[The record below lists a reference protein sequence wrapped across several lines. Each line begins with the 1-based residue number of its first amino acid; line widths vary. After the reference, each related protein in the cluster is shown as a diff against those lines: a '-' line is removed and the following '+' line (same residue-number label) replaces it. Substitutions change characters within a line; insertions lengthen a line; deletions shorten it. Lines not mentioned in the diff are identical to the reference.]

1 MHGANN
7 VGTKQKGDEMSII
20 AKQHLKVRRNQSR
33 HGRGRKFETKQVA
46 ACGALCFTLLFSA
59 AAVAGN
65 DDWENPAPAHEMSAE
80 ELRKLND
87 TLAPNKG
94 FAINYFGFDDT
105 LLQDAGGFRSTLA
118 EYGFGFSAMSINMFQ
133 FNTLPTPRA
142 TPRTSREGQPYPPC
156 TPLGGVC
163 AGGQAYVGQSLF
175 GADSSN
181 VQLTYDL
188 SRWGVPDGQLQLGAG
203 FLFSNNDAF
212 FPNGWIMMN
221 TLAWHQTAFDRKLD
235 IDIGYLSASN
245 FFMGT
250 QLGGIFASTL
260 GPASAISTQ
269 MGMPINAAPAA
280 IINAHITDEFYN
292 KIGVGRSYPVN
303 GAQHGLTGSPIYD
316 EFTDNPTGFNFT
328 SGVPGNSVY
337 VIDEFGYKNAAAPG
351 EMFNWA
357 RVGWIHNFS
366 KFQDLSKLTTDTN
379 AVLNGADAFYFLYD
393 RQLIQFDPSSPQ
405 TAYRGLYGGITVQVG
420 QQDALNISADY
431 EARLYAIGPFDSR
444 PFDMISLTF
453 QHQTFSKHLAK
464 AINFPLNVADV
475 ESGGA
480 TYGGALANHFSNT
493 VGLSYLAKVRPGLY
507 GNIGLSYTDH
517 PSITYFE
524 GQGSSLMIQGS
535 LVSVF

>member
-1 MHGANN
+1 
-7 VGTKQKGDEMSII
+7 MSII
-20 AKQHLKVRRNQSR
+20 VTQHLKARKARRNQSR
-33 HGRGRKFETKQVA
+33 NGRRPILDTKH
-46 ACGALCFTLLFSA
+46 A
-59 AAVAGN
+59 AAFGMLCAIFLLNTAAFAGD
-65 DDWENPAPAHEMSAE
+65 DDWGNPEPAREMSVE
-80 ELRKLND
+80 ELRKLNER
-87 TLAPNKG
+87 LAPNKG
-94 FAINYFGFDDT
+94 FALNYFGFDDT
-105 LLQDAGGFRSTLA
+105 LLQDAGGFRSRLA

-133 FNTLPTPRA
+133 LNTLQTPRS
-142 TPRTSREGQPYPPC
+142 TPRTSRNGQPYPSC
-156 TPLGGVC
+156 GPLGGVC
-163 AGGQAYVGQSLF
+163 ASGQAYAGQSRF
-175 GADSSN
+175 GADTSN

-235 IDIGYLSASN
+235 IDVGYLSTSN
-245 FFMGT
+245 FFQGT

-260 GPASAISTQ
+260 GPSSAISTQ
-269 MGMPINAAPAA
+269 MGMPINAGPAA
-280 IINAHITDEFYN
+280 VVNVHITNEFYN
-292 KIGVGRSYPVN
+292 KIGVGRSDPVN
-303 GAQHGLTGSPIYD
+303 GAQHGLTGSPVYD
-316 EFTDNPTGFNFT
+316 EFTDNPTGFKFT

-337 VIDEFGYKNAAAPG
+337 VIDELGYKNAAAPG

-366 KFQDLSKLTTDTN
+366 KFQDLSKLTTDAN
-379 AVLNGADAFYFLYD
+379 AALNGADAFYFLYD
-393 RQLIQFDPSSPQ
+393 RQLMQFDSSSDL

-453 QHQTFSKHLAK
+453 QHQTFSRHLAK
-464 AINFPLNVADV
+464 ALNFPLNVTDV

-480 TYGGALANHFSNT
+480 TYGGALANEFSNT
-493 VGLSYLAKVRPGLY
+493 LSLSYLAKVRPGLY
-507 GNIGLSYTDH
+507 GNIGVSYTDH
-517 PSITYFE
+517 PSITYFKGE
-524 GQGSSLMIQGS
+524 GSSLMVQGS